1 MAENTQD
8 PNDPNDVRRRQN
20 PEDPRHGSTQDQP
33 DEPRP
38 EGTTG
43 REQTMPGRDEN
54 VPGQQREEDLR
65 RPDDRRD
72 AGEFGDDTQTDS

>member
-1 MAENTQD
+1 VADNIQD

-20 PEDPRHGSTQDQP
+20 PEDPRHGSTPDQP

-43 REQTMPGRDEN
+43 REQTMPRRDED
-54 VPGQQREEDLR
+54 VPGQKRDQDLR

-72 AGEFGDDTQTDS
+72 AGEVEGDTATDS